1 MGMGMLFAGALTGGA
16 RALGEIADDQIKRND
31 LEKSRQQQIAERREE
46 LLYQMQLKTEFA
58 AAEEK
63 REAEAYVSAQDRG
76 KQIGDDRRFG
86 KFKEDML
93 ASGYGEGMD
102 EAQMRKV
109 FDEHYNDKVVTSEAG
124 GDRYYDPE
132 SADSRDA
139 LQAARSSGAPG
150 ATIKALDAEHKGM
163 LQAERQV
170 KADADRE
177 ARDERRRMERI
188 EADERRFNQQNKLLE
203 KRLEA
208 QAARGGGGSGAPDK
222 PIRFDDAQKAE
233 LAPLKRDM
241 DKAADE
247 AAKAR
252 PSQRAAAEARAQAA
266 RDAYDN
272 KVAEF
277 GGERQKPAAQKS
289 TVKDNQTTNAKAPGT
304 RQTIQ
309 SGPHKGKTAEW
320 DGNGWKLVN

>member
-102 EAQMRKV
+102 EAQMR
-109 FDEHYNDKVVTSEAG
+109 E
-124 GDRYYDPE
+124 YYDGSATAETTE
-132 SADSRDA
+132 SSKIADA
-139 LQAARSSGAPG
+139 LRAARESGAPG

-289 TVKDNQTTNAKAPGT
+289 TVKDNQTTKKSDAQRVGAVGEERVVRGVKWVRT
-304 RQTIQ
+304 
-309 SGPHKGKTAEW
+309 K
-320 DGNGWKLVN
+320 DGWTTK

>member
-1 MGMGMLFAGALTGGA
+1 MGMGMLFAGALTGAAKG
-16 RALGEIADDQIKRND
+16 LGDLADSAIKRED
-31 LEKSRQQQIAERREE
+31 EERKRATSIMDRRDE
-46 LLYQMQLKTEFA
+46 LLYEMELKSRMAREQEQADAEGYVA
-58 AAEEK
+58 ASE
-63 REAEAYVSAQDRG
+63 RG
-76 KQIGDDRRFG
+76 KAIGDERRFAKFREDIIRASG
-86 KFKEDML
+86 GGEGLDESDIQRMFKEQG
-93 ASGYGEGMD
+93 SS
-102 EAQMRKV
+102 
-109 FDEHYNDKVVTSEAG
+109 DK
-124 GDRYYDPE
+124 RYVEPE
-132 SADSRDA
+132 SAASRDA
-139 LQAARSSGAPG
+139 LQAARRNGASGAVL
-150 ATIKALDAEHKGM
+150 KALDAEHKGM
-163 LQAERQV
+163 LQAERQAKV
-170 KADADRE
+170 DADRE
-177 ARDERRRMERI
+177 AREELRYKRQLERDEMIFGRRKELQGDRI
-188 EADERRFNQQNKLLE
+188 A
-203 KRLEA
+203 A
-208 QAARGGGGSGAPDK
+208 QAARVGGSGASDK

-241 DKAADE
+241 EKAADE